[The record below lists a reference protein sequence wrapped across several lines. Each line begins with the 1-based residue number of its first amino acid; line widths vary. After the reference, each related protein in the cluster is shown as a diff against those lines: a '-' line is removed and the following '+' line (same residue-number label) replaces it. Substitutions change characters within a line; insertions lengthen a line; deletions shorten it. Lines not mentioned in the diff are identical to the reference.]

1 MGYRVLVTDP
11 LAEEGIARLEAEA
24 DIEVDVKLKQTP
36 EQLLEIVPDYDGWVV
51 RSGTK
56 PDAGL
61 IAAATRLKIIGRAGT
76 GVDNIDLQA
85 ATDNGVVVVNTP
97 GGNSVSVAELTI
109 GAMIACARHL
119 ARADKLLKEG
129 EWAKKKLRGNEL
141 NGKVLGL
148 VGLGRIGREVARRA
162 RPFGLTILGYDPY
175 SAKADLED
183 LGVELVE
190 LDDLIRRSH
199 VISLHVPRTDETA
212 HLIDAAAIDKM
223 RDGVIILNFARG
235 GLIDEPALLAGLE
248 SDKVAAASLDAF
260 ESEPEPLPELV
271 QHERVLATPH
281 IGASTQEAQ
290 ENVGYYVAG
299 QVADYLVRGELR
311 NAVNYPSVT
320 PEQMRALG
328 PHMTIAGRLG
338 AFASQA
344 AAARMRELKVTYFG
358 ELIKQRYALLTDRI
372 LCEALRPFLD
382 SVDVNPINA
391 RPLAKARGMKIVEST
406 SSAEA
411 GFSGLIR
418 VTLTTDQGTLTVEG
432 AAVGE
437 GRPPRL
443 VTVDD
448 LIVDAP
454 LEGPTI
460 YFRNDDVPGV
470 IGRVGTYAGEQGVNI
485 ANFALRS
492 DGAGGAIGVVQVDR
506 RLDKQEREGL
516 RAVEGIRAVRMVN
529 LP

>member
-1 MGYRVLVTDP
+1 MPFKVLVTDP
-11 LAEEGIARLEAEA
+11 LAEEGIARLESEPQ
-24 DIEVDVKLKQTP
+24 IQVDVKLKQSP
-36 EQLLEIVPDYDGWVV
+36 EQLLKIVADYDGWIV

-56 PDAGL
+56 PDAAL

-85 ATDNGVVVVNTP
+85 ATDHGVVVVNTP
-97 GGNSVSVAELTI
+97 GGNSVSVAELTL
-109 GAMIACARHL
+109 GAMIACSRHL
-119 ARADKLLKEG
+119 ARADRLLKAG
-129 EWAKKKLRGNEL
+129 EWAKKKLRGHEL
-141 NGKVLGL
+141 NGKTLGL
-148 VGLGRIGREVARRA
+148 IGLGRIGREVALRA
-162 RPFGLTILGYDPY
+162 RPFGLKILGYDPY
-175 SAKADLED
+175 SARADLEELD
-183 LGVELVE
+183 IELVE
-190 LDDLIRRSH
+190 LEELLQRSH
-199 VISLHVPRTDETA
+199 IISLHVPRTDETA
-212 HLIDAAAIDKM
+212 HLIDSAAIAQM
-223 RDGVIILNFARG
+223 RTGVIILNFARG
-235 GLIDEPALLAGLE
+235 GLIDEQALLEGLE

-271 QHERVLATPH
+271 RHERVLATPH

-290 ENVGYYVAG
+290 ENVGFYVAG
-299 QVADYLVRGELR
+299 QVADFLVRGVLR

-320 PEQMRALG
+320 PEQMRALA

-344 AAARMRELKVTYFG
+344 AAARMRALEVTYFG
-358 ELIKQRYALLTDRI
+358 ELTRQKYALLTDRI

-382 SVDVNPINA
+382 QVDVNPVNA
-391 RPLAKARGMKIVEST
+391 RPLAKARGLKIVEAA
-406 SSAEA
+406 SSDEA
-411 GFSGLIR
+411 GFTGMIR
-418 VTLTTDQGTLTVEG
+418 VELTTDQGTLSVEG

-443 VTVDD
+443 VSVDD

-454 LEGPTI
+454 LEGPTV

-470 IGRVGTYAGEQGVNI
+470 IGRVGTFAGQNQINI

-506 RLDKQEREGL
+506 SLTKEERKGL
-516 RAVEGIRAVRMVN
+516 RAIEGIRTVRMVN